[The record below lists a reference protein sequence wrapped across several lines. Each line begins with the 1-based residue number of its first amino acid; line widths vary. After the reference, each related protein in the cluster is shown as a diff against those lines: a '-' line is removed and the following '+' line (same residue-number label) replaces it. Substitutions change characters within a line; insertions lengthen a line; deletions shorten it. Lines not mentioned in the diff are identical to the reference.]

1 MRILIR
7 FISKKPAGGVERND
21 KILEAPAI
29 TIGRAT
35 DQILQLRDRRAR
47 LEHARIEPK
56 NGGIVIAS
64 TTLAGVSVNGRS
76 QRETELK
83 LGDVIEVGSNILRV
97 IEAPE
102 GADFAISFELH
113 DDATREH
120 LEQSWTTPTTGI
132 SGWSK
137 RRISWAL
144 LIAVLVLAFVL
155 PSTALLH
162 PSLAKLVRGS
172 SVLPDDSLW
181 LAGPL
186 HNAHSSTAAEC
197 EACHVDA
204 FRRVPDVACMECH
217 EASRHV
223 DAESSPVMGEMRCA
237 SCHREHNE
245 PAELVN
251 RHQDLCADCHTA
263 LPDDAELQP
272 AGDFLD
278 AHPDFRVSLNL
289 PIPQGDG
296 ETEWNIEH
304 IRLADALTA
313 NRSNLKFD
321 HKVHVAE
328 EGILT
333 PDGKRV
339 VECAECHLPEP
350 GGAKML
356 PITMD
361 DHCSGCHTLSFDP
374 DDPTRVV
381 PHGDP
386 AGVMQAL
393 VEYYSARL
401 LGEDPDAVEQR
412 VRRPGR
418 ALTREDRDRA
428 ASEAR
433 EQALVVAADLF
444 ERQACNNCH
453 EVSRS
458 DDAELPWHVEPV
470 KLSNDFFPHSD
481 FSHAAH
487 DTDVTG
493 CDSCHDAQNSESA
506 EDLLIPDIENCR
518 ECHGSGFAKRNNAQQ
533 IPSACIMC
541 HSFHF
546 EAKGVYGGN
555 AP

>member
-7 FISKKPAGGVERND
+7 FITKNAAGSVEHSD
-21 KILEAPAI
+21 KILDAPAI

-35 DQILQLRDRRAR
+35 DQVLQLRDRRAR
-47 LEHARIEPK
+47 LQHARIEPK
-56 NGGIVIAS
+56 NGDILIVSA
-64 TTLAGVSVNGRS
+64 TLAGVSVNGHS
-76 QRETELK
+76 QRESKLK
-83 LGDVIEVGSNILRV
+83 VGDVIEVGSNILRV
-97 IEAPE
+97 IQAPE
-102 GADFAISFELH
+102 GADFAISFELR
-113 DDATREH
+113 DDAAGEH
-120 LEQSWTTPTTGI
+120 LEQSWTTPVSGVF
-132 SGWSK
+132 GWSK
-137 RRISWAL
+137 RRLSWTL
-144 LIAVLVLAFVL
+144 LVAVLLLVFVL

-162 PSLAKLVRGS
+162 PSLAKLLRS
-172 SVLPDDSLW
+172 SDVLPDDSLW

-186 HNAHSSTAAEC
+186 HTGHSSIAAEC
-197 EACHVDA
+197 DACHVNA
-204 FRRVPDVACMECH
+204 FQRVPDTACMACH
-217 EASRHV
+217 DAGRHV
-223 DAESSPVMGEMRCA
+223 AAASSPVIGEIRCA
-237 SCHREHNE
+237 ACHREHNE

-263 LPDDAELQP
+263 LPEGVDLQP

-289 PIPQGDG
+289 PLQQDSG
-296 ETEWNIEH
+296 ETAWEVRH

-313 NRSNLKFD
+313 NRSNLTFD

-339 VECAECHLPEP
+339 LECEECHVPEP

-356 PITMD
+356 PISMD
-361 DHCSGCHTLSFDP
+361 EHCADCHTLSFDP
-374 DDPTRVV
+374 DDPSRVV

-386 AGVMQAL
+386 AGVVQAL

-412 VRRPGR
+412 VRRPGQ

-433 EQALVVAADLF
+433 QQALVVAADLF

-453 EVSRS
+453 TVSRR
-458 DDAELPWHVEPV
+458 DDSELPWQVEPV
-470 KLSNDFFPHSD
+470 KLSNDFFPHSN

-487 DTDVTG
+487 DTEVTS
-493 CDSCHDAQNSESA
+493 CESCHDAHSSEQA
-506 EDLLIPDIENCR
+506 EDLLIPDIESCR
-518 ECHGSGFAKRNNAQQ
+518 ECHGSGVANRNNAQQ
-533 IPSACIMC
+533 IPSTCILC
-541 HSFHF
+541 HSFHYDS
-546 EAKGVYGGN
+546 KGVHGESM
-555 AP
+555 P

>member
-1 MRILIR
+1 MRILIQ
-7 FISKKPAGGVERND
+7 FITTKVAGGVERSD
-21 KILEAPAI
+21 KIIDAPAI

-35 DQILQLRDRRAR
+35 DQILQLRDRRVR
-47 LEHARIEPK
+47 LQHARIEPK
-56 NGGIVIAS
+56 NGGFHIVS
-64 TTLAGVSVNGRS
+64 TSLAGVSVNGRS
-76 QRETELK
+76 QRDADLSP
-83 LGDVIEVGSNILRV
+83 GDVIEVGSNILRV

-102 GADFAISFELH
+102 GADFAISFELR
-113 DDATREH
+113 DDAAGEH
-120 LEQSWTTPTTGI
+120 LEPSWTTPKSGL
-132 SGWSK
+132 SGWSM
-137 RRISWAL
+137 RRISWTL
-144 LIAVLVLAFVL
+144 LAVVFVFAFVL
-155 PSTALLH
+155 PATALLH
-162 PSLAKLVRGS
+162 PTLAKFVRGS
-172 SVLPDDSLW
+172 SLMPDDSLW
-181 LAGPL
+181 RAGPL

-197 EACHVDA
+197 EVCHVNA
-204 FRRVPDVACMECH
+204 FERVTDVACMECH

-223 DAESSPVMGEMRCA
+223 AGETSPVIGETRCA

-263 LPDDAELQP
+263 LPDDIDLQP

-289 PIPQGDG
+289 PIPPGQG

-304 IRLADALTA
+304 IKLTDALTA

-333 PDGKRV
+333 PDGKRAI
-339 VECAECHLPEP
+339 ECAECHIPEP

-356 PITMD
+356 PVTMD
-361 DHCSGCHTLSFDP
+361 EHCSSCHTLSFDP

-386 AGVMQAL
+386 AGVVQAL

-401 LGEDPDAVEQR
+401 LGEDLDAVEQR

-428 ASEAR
+428 AAEAR
-433 EQALVVAADLF
+433 EQALAVATDLF

-453 EVSRS
+453 EVSRR
-458 DDAELPWHVEPV
+458 DDGELPWHVEPV

-487 DTDVTG
+487 DTEVTSCG
-493 CDSCHDAQNSESA
+493 SCHNAQQSESS
-506 EDLLIPDIENCR
+506 EDLLIPDIDGCR
-518 ECHGSGFAKRNNAQQ
+518 ECHGSGFASRNNAQQ
-533 IPSACIMC
+533 IPSACILC
-541 HSFHF
+541 HSFHYDT
-546 EAKGVYGGN
+546 KGVYGGDL
-555 AP
+555 P

>member
-7 FISKKPAGGVERND
+7 FITRNAAGGVEHSD
-21 KILEAPAI
+21 KIIDAPAI

-47 LEHARIEPK
+47 LQHARIEPK
-56 NGGIVIAS
+56 NGGIRIVS
-64 TTLAGVSVNGRS
+64 TTLTGVSVNGRS
-76 QRETELK
+76 QREADLE

-102 GADFAISFELH
+102 GADFAISFELR
-113 DDATREH
+113 DDAVGEH
-120 LEQSWTTPTTGI
+120 LEQSWTMPKSGI

-137 RRISWAL
+137 RRISWTL
-144 LIAVLVLAFVL
+144 LAAVLVLAFVM
-155 PSTALLH
+155 PATALLH
-162 PSLAKLVRGS
+162 PTLAQLVRGS

-197 EACHVDA
+197 EACHVTA
-204 FRRVPDVACMECH
+204 FRRVPDAACMECH

-223 DAESSPVMGEMRCA
+223 SGAAPAVIGETRCA

-251 RHQDLCADCHTA
+251 RHQDLCADCHVS
-263 LPDDAELQP
+263 LPDNVDLQP

-278 AHPDFRVSLNL
+278 AHPDFRVSLEL
-289 PIPQGDG
+289 PLPSERGD
-296 ETEWNIEH
+296 TEWTTEH
-304 IRLADALTA
+304 IRLRDAVTA
-313 NRSNLKFD
+313 NRSNLRFD

-328 EGILT
+328 EGLLT

-339 VECAECHLPEP
+339 IECAECHVPEP

-356 PITMD
+356 PVTMD
-361 DHCSGCHTLSFDP
+361 EHCSDCHTLSFDP
-374 DDPTRVV
+374 DDPARVV

-386 AGVMQAL
+386 AGVVQAL

-428 ASEAR
+428 AAEAR
-433 EQALVVAADLF
+433 EQALSVAADLF
-444 ERQACNNCH
+444 ERQACSNCH
-453 EVSRS
+453 EVTRRE
-458 DDAELPWHVEPV
+458 DRDLPWHVEPV
-470 KLSNDFFPHSD
+470 RLTNDFFPHSN

-487 DTDVTG
+487 DTEVTS
-493 CDSCHDAQNSESA
+493 CDACHDAQRSEAA
-506 EDLLIPDIENCR
+506 EDLLIPDIDSCR
-518 ECHGSGFAKRNNAQQ
+518 ECHGSGFARRNSARQ
-533 IPSACIMC
+533 IPSACVMC
-541 HSFHF
+541 HGFHF
-546 EAKGVYGGN
+546 DSKGVYGGTG
-555 AP
+555 P